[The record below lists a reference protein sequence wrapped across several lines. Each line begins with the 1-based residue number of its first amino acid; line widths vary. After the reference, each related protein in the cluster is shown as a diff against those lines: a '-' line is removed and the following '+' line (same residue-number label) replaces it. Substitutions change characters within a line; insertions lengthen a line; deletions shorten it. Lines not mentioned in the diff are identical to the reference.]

1 MTMQCSVYITRK
13 ATLPVELERGPEVKN
28 PIVQDQEIEEFE
40 GLGEKMKLMLEVQN
54 EMFSKAGSNIQLA
67 QERYKKDY
75 DKKRK
80 LDKVCACCS
89 LLRSNFMLFI
99 T

>member
-1 MTMQCSVYITRK
+1 MKC
-13 ATLPVELERGPEVKN
+13 LVK
-28 PIVQDQEIEEFE
+28 
-40 GLGEKMKLMLEVQN
+40 LEVI
-54 EMFSKAGSNIQLA
+54 FSWP
-67 QERYKKDY
+67 KKDY

>member
-1 MTMQCSVYITRK
+1 MQCSVYITRK

-54 EMFSKAGSNIQLA
+54 EMFSKAGSNIQWP
-67 QERYKKDY
+67 KKDT
-75 DKKRK
+75 RK
-80 LDKVCACCS
+80 IMIRRESWIRYVLVVLYCEVILCF
-89 LLRSNFMLFI
+89 L
-99 T
+99 